1 MKRRV
6 ESRFDD
12 GMIDTIDRIAEEEES
27 SRSEVIRNLTRI
39 GLEFTIGDEEKL
51 ISRLHNQRE
60 KLRERLEKT
69 DKMLES
75 LKGDLGE

>member
-6 ESRFDD
+6 ESRFEE
-12 GMIDTIDRIAEEEES
+12 GMIETIDKIAEDEGS

-51 ISRLHNQRE
+51 VSRLRRQRE
-60 KLRERLEKT
+60 KLKERLEKT
-69 DKMLES
+69 DQMLES
-75 LKGDLGE
+75 LRKEE